1 MKRQFITPVI
11 VAAAVALGQAGCSS
25 PGTPKRLAK
34 AGSSKKEMTFPEDV
48 AFLQKHVEVITLGQG
63 EGQPQVAIVPA
74 YQGRVMTST
83 VGGDEPKLDP
93 SELPTPPSW
102 PQGGEWQAVRQQ
114 RDKGRKSPGHK
125 ALGHKGKGVGGRGKA
140 GGGNRLSGG
149 KLGGEHGAAA
159 PTSSRC
165 PWRTARWPR
174 TTACRTRATRR
185 P

>member
-1 MKRQFITPVI
+1 MKRQFITPLI

-83 VGGDEPKLDP
+83 VGGDE
-93 SELPTPPSW
+93 T
-102 PQGGEWQAVRQQ
+102 
-114 RDKGRKSPGHK
+114 
-125 ALGHKGKGVGGRGKA
+125 
-140 GGGNRLSGG
+140 LSHGWINYDLIASG
-149 KLGGEHGAAA
+149 KLAAHQRFRRRGPFLAWPGGWPVFHLLQE
-159 PTSSRC
+159 
-165 PWRTARWPR
+165 WRSV
-174 TTACRTRATRR
+174 
-185 P
+185 

>member
-1 MKRQFITPVI
+1 MKRQFITPLI

-83 VGGDEPKLDP
+83 GGC
-93 SELPTPPSW
+93 
-102 PQGGEWQAVRQQ
+102 
-114 RDKGRKSPGHK
+114 SPACHFS
-125 ALGHKGKGVGGRGKA
+125 ARSA
-140 GGGNRLSGG
+140 M
-149 KLGGEHGAAA
+149 AARA
-159 PTSSRC
+159 SSS
-165 PWRTARWPR
+165 
-174 TTACRTRATRR
+174 
-185 P
+185 